1 MKKSF
6 NWSFLFLSIY
16 KLSLSR
22 VFIFY
27 HYFRK
32 CVMLPRIKKDV
43 GSCLSKM
50 FLTCLCCVMSL
61 HCGHSAS
68 DKLLHQS
75 LLVCQGPIQ
84 GNSCD
89 GRSAADKRWQP
100 NMQHLERE
108 AAEWNR
114 SRCRRATVLSDYCF
128 SFLCTSE
135 RDIRRLHVFAARNTK
150 PTSFSSTGNGINVE
164 LCVVSKLTE

>member
-1 MKKSF
+1 
-6 NWSFLFLSIY
+6 
-16 KLSLSR
+16 
-22 VFIFY
+22 
-27 HYFRK
+27 
-32 CVMLPRIKKDV
+32 
-43 GSCLSKM
+43 
-50 FLTCLCCVMSL
+50 MSL

-75 LLVCQGPIQ
+75 LLVCQGLMQ

-89 GRSAADKRWQP
+89 GRSAADRRWQS

-114 SRCRRATVLSDYCF
+114 SRGRRATVLSDCCF

-150 PTSFSSTGNGINVE
+150 PTAFSSTGNGINVKR
-164 LCVVSKLTE
+164 CVVSKLTEQINAYINKNKRAKVINISSTCWKTLTLMLLGCHITTCGILSSTWVLA